1 MGKRGPARQISEE
14 QLLDA
19 ALALVDQGGL
29 SALTMSALARSL
41 SVSVSGLYRYVADL
55 GALFARLQTRA
66 LARYA
71 VGLDTHLAAFDA
83 RLAGSAEAQA
93 ADEKTRALARAWAA
107 FLYYLAHR
115 RAFESEHFLL
125 DAFLSEPDPVLR
137 DEDAVAINTQVTAI
151 LDRCG
156 RALTGAASVGALTGG
171 DTSVRTHLVWAALH
185 GLLHFEKR
193 DRIQPDHLHAHALVD
208 PLLTSLF
215 VGFGAERSLV
225 EAARQLVGDPS

>member
-71 VGLDTHLAAFDA
+71 VGLDTHLAGFDA
-83 RLAGSAEAQA
+83 RLLSSPAAQA
-93 ADEKTRALARAWAA
+93 ADEKTRALARVWAA

-156 RALTGAASVGALTGG
+156 RTLSAAADVEAIAAG
-171 DTSVRTHLVWAALH
+171 DESVRTHLVWAALH

-193 DRIQPDHLHAHALVD
+193 DRVQPEHLHAHVLVD
-208 PLLTSLF
+208 PLLSSLLI
-215 VGFGAERSLV
+215 GFGAQRSLV
-225 EAARQLVGDPS
+225 EAARALV